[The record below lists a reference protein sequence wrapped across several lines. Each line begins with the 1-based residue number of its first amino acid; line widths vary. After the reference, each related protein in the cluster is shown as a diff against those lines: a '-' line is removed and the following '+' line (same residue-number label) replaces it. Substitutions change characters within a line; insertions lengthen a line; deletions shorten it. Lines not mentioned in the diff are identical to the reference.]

1 MSAVTMGFM
10 EMYDP
15 QKCLFLFDAYAHPS
29 NVVNQRAVVGIVMGC
44 LMHDNRMRNCGE
56 IRDCVQSF
64 EENEEFKK
72 ELQCA
77 QMQILRSRET
87 EKISKFMNEEFIPEM
102 LKNPILKKDKTGLDS
117 LAVEDAMNPEWEK
130 WMESKDVKSKMNI
143 MNQLYTTGADIH
155 MASFANMKNF
165 PFFRE
170 MSNWFLPLDPK
181 HPDIASAVM
190 DEETSSLQIMQQMI
204 EGSEF
209 CDSDSYS
216 LYLFLSN
223 LPQGTR
229 QMMGQ
234 HVPTLTDEMREQ
246 IERRLNIKAY
256 DIYGLTEIS
265 GPGVATDCD
274 FHRGLHIWE
283 DHFLPEVI
291 NPETGEQ
298 LPEGS
303 EGELV
308 ITCLTK
314 EGQPL
319 IRYRTRDITRLEYEK
334 CECGRTMAR
343 IQRFKGRSDDMLII
357 KGVNVFPSQ
366 VEAALLNVDGVT
378 PNYFMTVDRVDNS
391 DTLEVAVEVEDRFFS
406 DDMAELEK
414 LSAKVKNQ
422 LKSAIGL
429 NAKIRLVEPNGL
441 EHSQG
446 KTVHVLDKRK
456 LYD

>member
-1 MSAVTMGFM
+1 
-10 EMYDP
+10 
-15 QKCLFLFDAYAHPS
+15 
-29 NVVNQRAVVGIVMGC
+29 
-44 LMHDNRMRNCGE
+44 MR
-56 IRDCVQSF
+56 Q
-64 EENEEFKK
+64 
-72 ELQCA
+72 
-77 QMQILRSRET
+77 
-87 EKISKFMNEEFIPEM
+87 
-102 LKNPILKKDKTGLDS
+102 
-117 LAVEDAMNPEWEK
+117 
-130 WMESKDVKSKMNI
+130 
-143 MNQLYTTGADIH
+143 
-155 MASFANMKNF
+155 
-165 PFFRE
+165 
-170 MSNWFLPLDPK
+170 
-181 HPDIASAVM
+181 
-190 DEETSSLQIMQQMI
+190 
-204 EGSEF
+204 
-209 CDSDSYS
+209 
-216 LYLFLSN
+216 
-223 LPQGTR
+223 
-229 QMMGQ
+229 
-234 HVPTLTDEMREQ
+234 Q
-246 IERRLNIKAY
+246 IEKRLNIKAY

-274 FHRGLHIWE
+274 FHKGLHIWE

-406 DDMAELEK
+406 DDMAELER
-414 LSAKVKNQ
+414 LSQKVKAQ

>member
-1 MSAVTMGFM
+1 MIWN
-10 EMYDP
+10 
-15 QKCLFLFDAYAHPS
+15 PS
-29 NVVNQRAVVGIVMGC
+29 KECM
-44 LMHDNRMRNCGE
+44 D
-56 IRDCVQSF
+56 RDTLH
-64 EENEEFKK
+64 
-72 ELQCA
+72 ELQSA
-77 QMQILRSRET
+77 RLRKIVEHVYYGNEYYRNKMQEVGLEPTDINGIEDLSKLPFTTYEDLRATYPFGMRSVPLSQCVRLQSSSGT
-87 EKISKFMNEEFIPEM
+87 TGKPKI
-102 LKNPILKKDKTGLDS
+102 
-117 LAVEDAMNPEWEK
+117 A
-130 WMESKDVKSKMNI
+130 
-143 MNQLYTTGADIH
+143 LYTRKDIDIWSEGVARSMAMAGVTSDDIVLVSYGYGLFTGGLGAHYGAEKLGALVIPMGTGNTKKLIDMLIDCKATVICCTPSYLLH
-155 MASFANMKNF
+155 IAEA
-165 PFFRE
+165 
-170 MSNWFLPLDPK
+170 LDESGR
-181 HPDIASAVM
+181 IN
-190 DEETSSLQIMQQMI
+190 EISLRCSINGA
-204 EGSEF
+204 EPWS
-209 CDSDSYS
+209 
-216 LYLFLSN
+216 
-223 LPQGTR
+223 
-229 QMMGQ
+229 
-234 HVPTLTDEMREQ
+234 DEMREQ
-246 IERRLNIKAY
+246 IEKRLNIKAY

-406 DDMAELEK
+406 DDMAELER
-414 LSAKVKNQ
+414 LSQKVKAQ

-429 NAKIRLVEPNGL
+429 NAKIKLVEPNGL

>member
-1 MSAVTMGFM
+1 MIDCKATVICCT
-10 EMYDP
+10 
-15 QKCLFLFDAYAHPS
+15 PS
-29 NVVNQRAVVGIVMGC
+29 YLLHIAEELERTGR
-44 LMHDNRMRNCGE
+44 LGE
-56 IRDCVQSF
+56 IS
-64 EENEEFKK
+64 
-72 ELQCA
+72 
-77 QMQILRSRET
+77 LRCS
-87 EKISKFMNEEFIPEM
+87 IN
-102 LKNPILKKDKTGLDS
+102 
-117 LAVEDAMNPEWEK
+117 
-130 WMESKDVKSKMNI
+130 
-143 MNQLYTTGADIH
+143 GAEPW
-155 MASFANMKNF
+155 S
-165 PFFRE
+165 
-170 MSNWFLPLDPK
+170 
-181 HPDIASAVM
+181 
-190 DEETSSLQIMQQMI
+190 
-204 EGSEF
+204 
-209 CDSDSYS
+209 
-216 LYLFLSN
+216 
-223 LPQGTR
+223 
-229 QMMGQ
+229 
-234 HVPTLTDEMREQ
+234 DEMREQ
-246 IERRLNIKAY
+246 IEKRLGIKAY

-274 FHRGLHIWE
+274 FHKGLHIWE

-308 ITCLTK
+308 ITTLTK

-378 PNYFMTVDRVDNS
+378 PNYFMTVDRVGNS

-406 DDMAELEK
+406 DDMAELER
-414 LSAKVKNQ
+414 LSQKVKSQ

-429 NAKIRLVEPNGL
+429 NAKIKLVEPNGL

>member
-1 MSAVTMGFM
+1 
-10 EMYDP
+10 
-15 QKCLFLFDAYAHPS
+15 
-29 NVVNQRAVVGIVMGC
+29 
-44 LMHDNRMRNCGE
+44 
-56 IRDCVQSF
+56 
-64 EENEEFKK
+64 
-72 ELQCA
+72 
-77 QMQILRSRET
+77 
-87 EKISKFMNEEFIPEM
+87 
-102 LKNPILKKDKTGLDS
+102 
-117 LAVEDAMNPEWEK
+117 
-130 WMESKDVKSKMNI
+130 
-143 MNQLYTTGADIH
+143 
-155 MASFANMKNF
+155 
-165 PFFRE
+165 
-170 MSNWFLPLDPK
+170 
-181 HPDIASAVM
+181 
-190 DEETSSLQIMQQMI
+190 
-204 EGSEF
+204 
-209 CDSDSYS
+209 
-216 LYLFLSN
+216 
-223 LPQGTR
+223 
-229 QMMGQ
+229 
-234 HVPTLTDEMREQ
+234 MREQ
-246 IERRLNIKAY
+246 IEKRLGIKAY

-274 FHRGLHIWE
+274 FHKGLHIWE

-378 PNYFMTVDRVDNS
+378 PNYFMTVDRVGNS

-406 DDMAELEK
+406 DDMAELER
-414 LSAKVKNQ
+414 LSQKVKSQ

-429 NAKIRLVEPNGL
+429 NAKIKLVEPNGL

>member
-1 MSAVTMGFM
+1 
-10 EMYDP
+10 
-15 QKCLFLFDAYAHPS
+15 
-29 NVVNQRAVVGIVMGC
+29 
-44 LMHDNRMRNCGE
+44 
-56 IRDCVQSF
+56 
-64 EENEEFKK
+64 
-72 ELQCA
+72 
-77 QMQILRSRET
+77 
-87 EKISKFMNEEFIPEM
+87 
-102 LKNPILKKDKTGLDS
+102 
-117 LAVEDAMNPEWEK
+117 
-130 WMESKDVKSKMNI
+130 
-143 MNQLYTTGADIH
+143 
-155 MASFANMKNF
+155 
-165 PFFRE
+165 
-170 MSNWFLPLDPK
+170 
-181 HPDIASAVM
+181 
-190 DEETSSLQIMQQMI
+190 
-204 EGSEF
+204 
-209 CDSDSYS
+209 
-216 LYLFLSN
+216 
-223 LPQGTR
+223 
-229 QMMGQ
+229 
-234 HVPTLTDEMREQ
+234 
-246 IERRLNIKAY
+246 
-256 DIYGLTEIS
+256 YGLTEIS

-274 FHRGLHIWE
+274 FHKGLHIWE

-391 DTLEVAVEVEDRFFS
+391 DTHERAVEVEDRFFS
-406 DDMAELEK
+406 DDMAELER
-414 LSAKVKNQ
+414 LSQKVKAQ

-429 NAKIRLVEPNGL
+429 NAKIKLVEPNGL

>member
-1 MSAVTMGFM
+1 
-10 EMYDP
+10 
-15 QKCLFLFDAYAHPS
+15 
-29 NVVNQRAVVGIVMGC
+29 
-44 LMHDNRMRNCGE
+44 
-56 IRDCVQSF
+56 
-64 EENEEFKK
+64 
-72 ELQCA
+72 
-77 QMQILRSRET
+77 
-87 EKISKFMNEEFIPEM
+87 
-102 LKNPILKKDKTGLDS
+102 
-117 LAVEDAMNPEWEK
+117 
-130 WMESKDVKSKMNI
+130 
-143 MNQLYTTGADIH
+143 
-155 MASFANMKNF
+155 
-165 PFFRE
+165 
-170 MSNWFLPLDPK
+170 
-181 HPDIASAVM
+181 
-190 DEETSSLQIMQQMI
+190 
-204 EGSEF
+204 
-209 CDSDSYS
+209 
-216 LYLFLSN
+216 
-223 LPQGTR
+223 
-229 QMMGQ
+229 
-234 HVPTLTDEMREQ
+234 MREQ
-246 IERRLNIKAY
+246 IEKRLGIKAY

-274 FHRGLHIWE
+274 FHKGLHIWE

-406 DDMAELEK
+406 DDMAELER
-414 LSAKVKNQ
+414 LSQKVKAQ

-429 NAKIRLVEPNGL
+429 NAKIKLVEPNGL